1 MLYDETRVSFPV
13 EFELCLEL
21 LLGDEGVLDGGPGL
35 GVGLLAEE
43 ELAGAALLHDLGA
56 REARELAEAV
66 AAVHDRVRRRNL
78 RVPQHEV
85 GVWNGVGIWLGKDF
99 FKEDHAL
106 CHILYSR

>member
-1 MLYDETRVSFPV
+1 MDDETRVSCFPV
-13 EFELCLEL
+13 EFELGLEL
-21 LLGDEGVLDGGPGL
+21 LLGVEGVLDLRPGV

-56 REARELAEAV
+56 REAGELAEAV

-85 GVWNGVGIWLGKDF
+85 RVWNGMGLRLGKVF
-99 FKEDHAL
+99 FE
-106 CHILYSR
+106 